1 MISLIFSYGQNL
13 PSIIEN
19 LGEEYEILVAGK
31 PNRNLKKYGVKFVDD
46 ENLAASLIK
55 CIKES
60 KGDYIIFLNHGLKNV
75 NRVIKKMVSIA
86 NKGADIVVG
95 KRKERSQMAK
105 MMVNLLLPC
114 SRMSADPL
122 SEIFL
127 VKRDVVRNADLHPVG
142 CKILLEIL
150 AKGDYGRVEE
160 MPVDFRG
167 DSRFNGNYSAY
178 SAHLLRIA
186 WEHGEIARFFKFGI
200 VGVLSILLNEFLL
213 WLLLFYGIHLVIS
226 SILSIE
232 AGILSSF
239 VLNEVWT
246 FKDRGERGVKA
257 FIHRM
262 GKYNLA
268 SVVGLLINFFILIF
282 LSRVF
287 LINPLKANIVGI
299 AAAFIWNFL
308 AHNLW
313 TWNN

>member
-1 MISLIFSYGQNL
+1 
-13 PSIIEN
+13 
-19 LGEEYEILVAGK
+19 
-31 PNRNLKKYGVKFVDD
+31 
-46 ENLAASLIK
+46 
-55 CIKES
+55 
-60 KGDYIIFLNHGLKNV
+60 
-75 NRVIKKMVSIA
+75 
-86 NKGADIVVG
+86 
-95 KRKERSQMAK
+95 
-105 MMVNLLLPC
+105 MVNLLLPC

-160 MPVDFRG
+160 TPVDFRG
-167 DSRFNGNYSAY
+167 DSRLNGNYSAY

-213 WLLLFYGIHLVIS
+213 WLLLFYGIHLIIS

-239 VLNEVWT
+239 ILNEVWT

-268 SVVGLLINFFILIF
+268 SMVGLLINFFILIF

-313 TWNN
+313 TWHN

>member
-200 VGVLSILLNEFLL
+200 VGVLSIFLNEFLL
-213 WLLLFYGIHLVIS
+213 WLLLFYGIHLIIS

-239 VLNEVWT
+239 ILNEVWT

-313 TWNN
+313 TWHN

>member
-213 WLLLFYGIHLVIS
+213 WLFLFYGIHLIIS

-246 FKDRGERGVKA
+246 FKDRGEKGVKA
-257 FIHRM
+257 FIYRM

-313 TWNN
+313 TWHN